1 VDQNELAVEGE
12 GHWNGDP
19 REYCGELRVYA
30 GSMEDARN
38 LARVYE
44 CLAGA
49 DPERLAALAE
59 AAERITAGA
68 ERLQEAAP

>member
-1 VDQNELAVEGE
+1 VDSNELIVEGE
-12 GHWNGDP
+12 GHWGGDV
-19 REYCGELRVYA
+19 RDYCGELRVVA
-30 GSMEDARN
+30 ANMDEARD

-68 ERLQEAAP
+68 NRLQEAAP

>member
-1 VDQNELAVEGE
+1 MDPNELVVEGE

-19 REYCGELRVYA
+19 LDYCGELTVTA
-30 GSMEDARN
+30 ANMEQAAH

-44 CLAGA
+44 CLRGA
-49 DPERLAALAE
+49 DPERLAALAD

-68 ERLQEAAP
+68 DRLEEAAP